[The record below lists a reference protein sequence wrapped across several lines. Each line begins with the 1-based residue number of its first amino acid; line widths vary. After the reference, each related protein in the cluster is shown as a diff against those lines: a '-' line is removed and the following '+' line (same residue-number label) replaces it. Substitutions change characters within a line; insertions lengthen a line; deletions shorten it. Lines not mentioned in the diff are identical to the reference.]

1 MVSLTTLR
9 QLTLTN
15 LLPFLP
21 STLDD
26 VNIGIAALVLN
37 IAVWGIVSAVLR
49 RPGLGAVTA
58 AGRSAQ

>member
-1 MVSLTTLR
+1 
-9 QLTLTN
+9 
-15 LLPFLP
+15 
-21 STLDD
+21 
-26 VNIGIAALVLN
+26 VNIGIAAVVLN